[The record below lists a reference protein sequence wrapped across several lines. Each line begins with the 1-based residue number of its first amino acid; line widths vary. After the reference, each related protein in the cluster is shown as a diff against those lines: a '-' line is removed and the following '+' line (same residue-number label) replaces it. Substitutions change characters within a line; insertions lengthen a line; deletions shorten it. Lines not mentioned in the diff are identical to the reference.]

1 MKVFC
6 VLIIAGLL
14 AACSSMN
21 VRPELEKGMGGVPA
35 TQYSNAQTVEDI
47 RKLRPQANFPL
58 KIAVMPPDRWSGLS
72 QPERKIIE
80 SWGES
85 LRDIGFADSLQIVP
99 KSLAPDCGYRS
110 DSGCYLTKSRE
121 AAARLGADAVLF
133 LNDSTVTDSYMNP
146 LSILNLTIVGMWV
159 IPAHHRDAY
168 SIYEASLFDINN
180 GYLYAIA
187 DGYGEQKSIRPYVY
201 AEDTTGQDEARI
213 KALNDVGAKL
223 LSLAKGQMS
232 KLAAPGRASSAGAR

>member
-1 MKVFC
+1 MKIFG
-6 VLIIAGLL
+6 VLIIVVLL
-14 AACSSMN
+14 TACSTMD

-35 TQYSNAQTVEDI
+35 TQYTNAQTVEEI

-58 KIAVMPPDRWSGLS
+58 KIAVMPPGRWSGLS

-85 LRDIGFADSLQIVP
+85 LRDIGFAGSLQIVP

-133 LNDSTVTDSYMNP
+133 LNDSTVTDSYLNP

-159 IPAHHRDAY
+159 VPAHHRDAY

-180 GYLYAIA
+180 GYLYAIT
-187 DGYGEQKSIRPYVY
+187 DGYGEDKSIRPYMY
-201 AEDTTGQDEARI
+201 AEYTTGQEEARI
-213 KALNDVGAKL
+213 KALNDVGVKL

-232 KLAAPGRASSAGAR
+232 KLAASGDVSNTDAR